1 MRWHAILGLALGL
14 LIGCAEPGP
23 PPPKPPA
30 PPPPVAPAP
39 PPVSAE
45 PPPPPAPSIPPCEVP
60 RPGTPEG
67 PLTEERLEKARA
79 AEPHPERLAFA
90 RTLGVS
96 CDPEAPNFDVAF
108 AQAIA
113 RFQRRYG
120 RFEDEVTGIVNWRT
134 NRGLKMV
141 HPELRGPDHR
151 CQDQVKPT
159 DSPLPSCL
167 LYWPKATDEQ
177 RAFMRR
183 VYEIAQ
189 ARAAKRRPFVLA
201 ADEVDVIETG
211 PCPGK
216 PADVKP
222 DCRRAHWAQ
231 RDAAAAAKRLLDAA
245 RADFDADRK
254 KHGQRNLMVYTGY
267 RSAVFQVE
275 IWEYHFPQRYAATR
289 RARRRARGGE
299 HGEAAALLLAQYYAG
314 RTAPPGHSLHNR
326 GLAIDFG
333 CVTDDGG
340 WIGSTGSFRAA
351 WKTSGCFRWLERN
364 AGRFGF
370 RLNGS
375 IDEPWHWEYHGPK
388 D

>member
-1 MRWHAILGLALGL
+1 MNWSHAAALGVTL
-14 LIGCAEPGP
+14 VLGCTEPRVAP
-23 PPPKPPA
+23 R
-30 PPPPVAPAP
+30 PPPPVPTASTSVASAPLP
-39 PPVSAE
+39 PPS
-45 PPPPPAPSIPPCEVP
+45 PPPAPTVPPCEVAA
-60 RPGTPEG
+60 PGTPEA
-67 PLTEERLEKARA
+67 PLAGERLQKARN
-79 AEPHPERLAFA
+79 AEPHAERVAFA
-90 RTLGVS
+90 RTLGVT

-141 HPELRGPDHR
+141 HPELRGPEHR
-151 CQDQVKPT
+151 CQGEVKPS

-167 LYWPKATDEQ
+167 LYWPKATEEQ
-177 RAFMRR
+177 RGFMHR

-189 ARAAKRRPFVLA
+189 TRAAKRRGFVLA

-216 PADVKP
+216 PADVEP

-231 RDAAAAAKRLLDAA
+231 RDAAHAAKRLLDAA
-245 RADFDADRK
+245 RAEFDADRK
-254 KHGQRNLMVYTGY
+254 RHGQRNLMVYTGY

-275 IWEYHFPQRYAATR
+275 IWEYHFPRRYATTR

-299 HGEAAALLLAQYYAG
+299 HGEAAARLLAQYYAG
-314 RTAPPGHSLHNR
+314 RTAPPGYSLHNR

-340 WIGSTGSFRAA
+340 WIGSTGSFRRA

-370 RLNGS
+370 RLNDS

-388 D
+388 G